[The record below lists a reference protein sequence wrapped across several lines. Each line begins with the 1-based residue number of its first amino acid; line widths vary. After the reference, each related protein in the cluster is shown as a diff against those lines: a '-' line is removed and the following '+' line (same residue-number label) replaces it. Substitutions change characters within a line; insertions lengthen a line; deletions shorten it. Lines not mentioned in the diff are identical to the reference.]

1 MKVLKFMSNDYI
13 LYLINFFILYLIYL
27 NYILN
32 QNYNLFIEILII
44 CVIYYFISLII
55 SFTIV
60 FLLFLKVRKKLGK
73 DMLLVSKLKLVAN
86 IFNEFFDEIHCIEDL
101 ELKLNS

>member
-1 MKVLKFMSNDYI
+1 MVILKHD
-13 LYLINFFILYLIYL
+13 
-27 NYILN
+27 
-32 QNYNLFIEILII
+32 II
-44 CVIYYFISLII
+44 VVGGGAAGITAAI
-55 SFTIV
+55 TA
-60 FLLFLKVRKKLGK
+60 KNLGK